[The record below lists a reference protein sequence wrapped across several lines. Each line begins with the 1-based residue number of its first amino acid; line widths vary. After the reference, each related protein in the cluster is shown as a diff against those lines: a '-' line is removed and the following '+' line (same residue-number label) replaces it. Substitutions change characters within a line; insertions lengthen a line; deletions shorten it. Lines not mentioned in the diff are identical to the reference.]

1 MFGNRNL
8 LAGLVDPVHQLETSS
23 FELRSRDQHDLT
35 ISLTSLEVKRTQL
48 QGDIT
53 SEMILIRTERCLAF
67 PLGSLRIRPQHFLYF
82 FPLPQVQGSFR
93 PTFEPLQRAGTGV
106 HVDFEEACA
115 VLESCEAEGL
125 FHRPQ

>member
-8 LAGLVDPVHQLETSS
+8 LAGLVDPVHQLETSG

-53 SEMILIRTERCLAF
+53 SEMILIRAETCLAF

-82 FPLPQVQGSFR
+82 FPLPQVQGPFPADFR
-93 PTFEPLQRAGTGV
+93 TFAASRDG
-106 HVDFEEACA
+106 C
-115 VLESCEAEGL
+115 SC
-125 FHRPQ
+125 